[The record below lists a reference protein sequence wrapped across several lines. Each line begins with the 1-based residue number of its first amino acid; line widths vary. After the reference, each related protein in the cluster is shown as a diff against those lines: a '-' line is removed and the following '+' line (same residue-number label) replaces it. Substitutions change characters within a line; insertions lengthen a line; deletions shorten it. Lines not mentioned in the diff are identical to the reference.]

1 VSCALRR
8 SSSVR
13 PDPAA
18 IAALRRGSARVHL
31 VDLTRFMCSPRLCF
45 PVVGGV
51 LVHKDVTHLTPLFA
65 ETLGPFLLRAV
76 DRMYGP
82 KTSG

>member
-1 VSCALRR
+1 MYR
-8 SSSVR
+8 SRVTFAST
-13 PDPAA
+13 DAAA
-18 IAALRRGSARVHL
+18 IAALRRNSPRVHL
-31 VDLTRFMCSPRLCF
+31 VDLTRLMCSPKLCY

-65 ETLGPFLLRAV
+65 STLGPFLLRAV

-82 KTSG
+82 KT